1 MASEK
6 LCRVSILFVLPP
18 GGGTEI
24 KMKSFCIIGLGTFGR
39 TLALELASAGC
50 QVMII
55 DEDAQKV
62 NLLAD
67 KVTDAVVGDPTNENV
82 LRDCGVRNYDCCVN
96 CFYENLNDS
105 VLVTVILKELG
116 VKEIIARAG
125 NHRHKNVLEKLGA
138 DMVVIPEQHMGEKLA
153 DMLVRKNV
161 VDYFELH
168 GEYAM
173 AEVNV
178 PRKWIGKNLMDLD
191 VRRKHNLTVV
201 SVCNCEGVFVLPP
214 VPTTPFAEGDVVS
227 VIGRIEDIDKVTGN
241 G

>member
-1 MASEK
+1 MGS
-6 LCRVSILFVLPP
+6 
-18 GGGTEI
+18 
-24 KMKSFCIIGLGTFGR
+24 FGR
-39 TLALELASAGC
+39 TLALKLAAAGC

-55 DEDAQKV
+55 DEDAQKI

-67 KVTDAVVGDPTNENV
+67 KVTDAVIGDPTNETV
-82 LRDCGVRNYDCCVN
+82 LRDCGVRNYDCSVN

-116 VKEIIARAG
+116 VKEVIARAG
-125 NHRHKNVLEKLGA
+125 NDRHKNVLLKLGA
-138 DMVVIPEQHMGEKLA
+138 DMVVFPEQDMGEKLA

-178 PRKWIGKNLMDLD
+178 PKKWVGKTLMELD
-191 VRRKHNLTVV
+191 VRRKYNLTVV
-201 SVCNCEGVFVLPP
+201 SVCNKDGAFILPP
-214 VPTTPFAEGDVVS
+214 VPTEPFDKDDVVS
-227 VIGRIEDIDKVTGN
+227 VVGKIDDIDKITGN
-241 G
+241 H

>member
-1 MASEK
+1 
-6 LCRVSILFVLPP
+6 
-18 GGGTEI
+18 
-24 KMKSFCIIGLGTFGR
+24 MKSFCIIGLGSFGR
-39 TLALELASAGC
+39 TLAGKLARAGC
-50 QVMII
+50 QVMVI

-67 KVTDAVVGDPTNENV
+67 VVTDAIIGDPTNENV

-116 VKEIIARAG
+116 VKEVIARAG
-125 NHRHKNVLEKLGA
+125 NQRHKNVLLKLGA
-138 DMVVIPEQHMGEKLA
+138 DMVVFPEQDMGEKLA

-173 AEVNV
+173 AEVKV
-178 PRKWIGKNLMDLD
+178 PKKWVGKNLMELD
-191 VRRKHNLTVV
+191 VRRKYNLTVV
-201 SVCNCEGVFVLPP
+201 SVCNSDGVFILPP
-214 VPTTPFAEGDVVS
+214 VPTTPFDVGDVVS
-227 VIGRIEDIDKVTGN
+227 VIGRIEDIDRVTGN

>member
-1 MASEK
+1 
-6 LCRVSILFVLPP
+6 
-18 GGGTEI
+18 
-24 KMKSFCIIGLGTFGR
+24 MKSFCIIGLGSFGR
-39 TLALELASAGC
+39 TLAVKLASAGC

-55 DEDAQKV
+55 DVDAQKV

-67 KVTDAVVGDPTNENV
+67 KVTDAVIGDPTNENV
-82 LRDCGVRNYDCCVN
+82 LRDCGVRNYDCAVN

-116 VKEIIARAG
+116 VKEVIARAG
-125 NHRHKNVLEKLGA
+125 NQRHKNVLEKLGA
-138 DMVVIPEQHMGEKLA
+138 DMVVFPEQDMGEKLA

-178 PRKWIGKNLMDLD
+178 PRKWVGKNLIELN
-191 VRRKHNLTVV
+191 VRNKYNLTVV
-201 SVCNCEGVFVLPP
+201 SVCGCDGELVLPP
-214 VPTTPFAEGDVVS
+214 VPTKSFDKDDVVC
-227 VIGRIEDIDKVTGN
+227 VIGRIEDIDRITGN

>member
-1 MASEK
+1 
-6 LCRVSILFVLPP
+6 
-18 GGGTEI
+18 
-24 KMKSFCIIGLGTFGR
+24 MKSFCIIGLGSFGR
-39 TLALELASAGC
+39 TLAVRLAESGC
-50 QVMII
+50 QVMVI

-67 KVTDAVVGDPTNENV
+67 RVTDAVIGDPTNENV
-82 LRDCGVRNYDCCVN
+82 LRDCGVRNYDCCIN

-116 VKEIIARAG
+116 VKEVIARAG
-125 NHRHKNVLEKLGA
+125 NLRHKRVLEKLGA
-138 DMVVIPEQHMGEKLA
+138 DTVVIPELDMGEKLA

-178 PRKWIGKNLMDLD
+178 PKKWIGKNLMELD
-191 VRRKHNLTVV
+191 VRRKYNLTVV
-201 SVCNCEGVFVLPP
+201 SVCTSEGAFVLPP
-214 VPTTPFAEGDVVS
+214 VPTTPFAVGDVVS
-227 VIGRIEDIDKVTGN
+227 VIGKIDDIDKVTGN